1 MTTFLKVFAFNV
13 VIIAFFL
20 YVGNSIP
27 QLRQDPPQE
36 LVLAADAP
44 AEDFVKAGQDIF
56 LWQGDLRPVSRD
68 WQERRA
74 LSRSGRRGGTRGD
87 AY

>member
-1 MTTFLKVFAFNV
+1 MRTFLKVFAFNI

-27 QLRQDPPQE
+27 QLRQDPPKE

-44 AEDFVKAGQDIF
+44 VE
-56 LWQGDLRPVSRD
+56 
-68 WQERRA
+68 
-74 LSRSGRRGGTRGD
+74 
-87 AY
+87 

>member
-1 MTTFLKVFAFNV
+1 MRTFLKVFAFNV

-27 QLRQDPPQE
+27 QLRQDPPTGTRTGCRCPSRRFCE
-36 LVLAADAP
+36 SRT
-44 AEDFVKAGQDIF
+44 GHF

-68 WQERRA
+68 WQE
-74 LSRSGRRGGTRGD
+74 G
-87 AY
+87 